1 MDCKDA
7 AAVVEMGRAFACN
20 SSSDRF
26 ASLASLGTCILRRK
40 VESTMV
46 IKVFFILTSV

>member
-7 AAVVEMGRAFACN
+7 VATAEMGSAFACI
-20 SSSDRF
+20 SSSDAF
-26 ASLASLGTCILRRK
+26 TSLASLGTCMLRRK

-46 IKVFFILTSV
+46 IRVFFILTSM